1 MGAWSYVRERLQTAV
16 NGSKRIRWENY
27 WTIFMLDWFRL
38 SRYVGR
44 TPCASVATGSKAS
57 HTHEEESI
65 LTEAFE
71 DII

>member
-1 MGAWSYVRERLQTAV
+1 MG
-16 NGSKRIRWENY
+16 KFDCY
-27 WTIFMLDWFRL
+27 WTIVMLRL
-38 SRYVGR
+38 FRYVGR

-71 DII
+71 DIV